1 MMAGNRILAKVL
13 PRNSMATSETVVC
26 AVTHLKRAWRHVQRN
41 LQRKVME
48 ERARKGKQVDVLDDQ
63 EKAGEDAD
71 KDFGELSNA
80 LWAVRVIS
88 DNVENDWIEVTRD
101 RRSGRHRQVKSVQIR
116 MSGPL
121 S

>member
-1 MMAGNRILAKVL
+1 MMAGDRILAKVL
-13 PRNSMATSETVVC
+13 PRNSIATPETVVC
-26 AVTHLKRAWRHVQRN
+26 TVTHLKRAWRHVQRN
-41 LQRKVME
+41 LQRKAME
-48 ERARKGKQVDVLDDQ
+48 ERAREGKQVDVLDEQ

-80 LWAVRVIS
+80 LWALRVIS
-88 DNVENDWIEVTRD
+88 DNVENDWIEVTMD
-101 RRSGRHRQVKSVQIR
+101 RRSGRYRQVQFVPIR